1 MRSVLIVNPK
11 GGAGKTTLATNLAA
25 ALANLKGRQD
35 VRLWDLDRQHSALD
49 WLALRPADRPLIRGM
64 NSTQSSVD
72 RNKGAGSGWLILDA
86 PAGIRGKML
95 DRALKV
101 AHKVIVP
108 IQPSVFDMAAS
119 SNFIRELLKEKA
131 VRKQNAF
138 VGIVG
143 MRVDPRTRAAATLE
157 AFLGQFDLPVVTLL
171 RDTQLY
177 ANAAFNGLSV
187 FDLPASIGGRE
198 VAQWHS
204 LLEWI
209 TE

>member
-25 ALANLKGRQD
+25 ALANLEGRQD

-64 NSTQSSVD
+64 NSTQSSVG

-157 AFLGQFDLPVVTLL
+157 AFLDQFDLPVVTLL
-171 RDTQLY
+171 RDTQIY

>member
-25 ALANLKGRQD
+25 ALANLDGQD

-64 NSTQSSVD
+64 NSTQSSVG

-209 TE
+209 TEQ

>member
-25 ALANLKGRQD
+25 ALANLEGRQD
-35 VRLWDLDRQHSALD
+35 VSLWDLDRQHSALD

-64 NSTQSSVD
+64 NSTQSSVG

-157 AFLGQFDLPVVTLL
+157 AFLDQFDLPVVTLL

>member
-25 ALANLKGRQD
+25 ALANLDGQD

-64 NSTQSSVD
+64 NSTQSSVG

-157 AFLGQFDLPVVTLL
+157 AFLDQFDLPVVTLL